1 LSLVRGRHRWR
12 FLVKAPREAD
22 VQAFLR
28 TWLEGIET
36 KGSLRLAVD
45 VDPYSFL

>member
-1 LSLVRGRHRWR
+1 MQS
-12 FLVKAPREAD
+12 
-22 VQAFLR
+22 FLR
-28 TWLEGIET
+28 TWLAGVET